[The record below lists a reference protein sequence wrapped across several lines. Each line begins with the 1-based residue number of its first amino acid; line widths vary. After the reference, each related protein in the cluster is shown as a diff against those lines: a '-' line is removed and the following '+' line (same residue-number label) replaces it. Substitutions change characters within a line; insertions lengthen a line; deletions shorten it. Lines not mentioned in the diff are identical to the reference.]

1 MDRHEALESLRSDAT
16 IQRLRAARVLEQQA
30 NPQDAEVIRV
40 ARDAEPDVLVRKVL
54 DRALGVATST
64 PGASSAEAVI
74 LVPSDPDLA
83 DLYGKAVEDV
93 GRFFLHEIRPLV
105 GALELALVREE
116 GLEYEG
122 PLLDAIER
130 IRGFLEAVQVLRDA
144 SAVPVHEE
152 FDLTDFVLVT
162 AAEEGL
168 SEPRVLFGRNDPVIV
183 HGDRNLLRL
192 ALANALRNARD
203 ALLGVPDEENGIT
216 VNWGSTDRDAWVVVL
231 DRGSGLPD
239 AYEDLK
245 LPGTTTKSKASHD
258 GMGLTIADRAMVSMQ
273 GTLTFSPRR
282 ERGTAC
288 EVRWPQGPPKM
299 ETEPED
305 LAG

>member
-1 MDRHEALESLRSDAT
+1 MDREQALANLGSEAT

-30 NPQDAEVIRV
+30 KPQDAEALRA
-40 ARDAEPDVLVRKVL
+40 ARDAEPDVLVRRVL
-54 DRALGVATST
+54 DRAHALATSS
-64 PGASSAEAVI
+64 GATSAEAVI

-105 GALELALVREE
+105 GALELALVQEQ

-122 PLLDAIER
+122 PLLEAIER
-130 IRGFLEAVQVLRDA
+130 LKGFLEAVQVLRDA

-152 FDLTDFVLVT
+152 FDLTDFVLAT
-162 AAEEGL
+162 ASEEGFT
-168 SEPRVLFGRNDPVIV
+168 EPRVLLARNDPVIV
-183 HGDRNLLRL
+183 RGDRNLLRL
-192 ALANALRNARD
+192 ALINALRNARD
-203 ALLGVPDEENGIT
+203 AVADVPDESNGIT
-216 VNWGSTDRDAWVVVL
+216 VNWGSTDRDAWIVVL
-231 DRGSGLPD
+231 DRGAGLPD

-245 LPGTTTKSKASHD
+245 LPGMTTKSKASHD

-273 GTLTFSPRR
+273 GTLTLSPRR

-288 EVRWPQGPPKM
+288 EVRWPQSPPTP
-299 ETEPED
+299 ETEPENS
-305 LAG
+305 AG